1 MWSRSSKLVI
11 AFLLAELTLIE
22 PPLLQAGGY
31 DSGQQAGQDLL
42 NRFQSPST
50 LQQKLPTIPN
60 YSDAARD
67 QQLGNPYYSQDPITT
82 PSAVTQFQHDTTN
95 ALNVPQGVTGQA
107 TSTIRNRAASPWAW
121 TFGTSSSV
129 LQQMQSRIPQGT
141 SIQQGCQPQQYC
153 AIPST
158 ATSVTQTCDVTQ
170 TLETAACTD
179 QYTLQTQPDGTQ
191 IEVYQNGCASY
202 EQPPWWRLSSTCQDP
217 PSTPN
222 CQTYQTLVTQTMR
235 LCTDHFLSVRIAQ
248 IGTEIHLQTQD
259 RNPRNVPHV
268 NCESD
273 HTDWWHDLA
282 IYPVDQLPDPPSF
295 TVSASGASCSS
306 NTATLTGVDALAD
319 NLITCTAPGAQR
331 PTLSWTVPVF
341 QTTCHTCWTTEQ
353 TFANTITSS
362 NTCQTL
368 ENQGCTLSGQQC
380 LDQGCTQLTRTYNCP
395 GPTDQT
401 TCNQWQDYLLC
412 STCIPDPPGPPRCI
426 DTSYP
431 ANGDFINAAAAM
443 EGDVTLSR
451 DREAAVQI
459 FPGDQSWC
467 TQNPINDCCTE
478 GRDAADTLRAGI
490 TAFRHAYT
498 AAHAALGGYYLYVE
512 FEYFQLVS
520 QASGIFTAATNLND
534 VVSAFIS
541 NLIQEAL
548 ATAVGEQAASYMM
561 TYGDP
566 IMMAVMAL
574 WTTIQMLTAC
584 SQKSIETSTK
594 INLKLCHRVGSW
606 CSVSLLLF
614 CSETT
619 VGYCCFHT
627 VLARIIQEQGR
638 DQLGLDWGRA
648 EQPNCGG
655 LSVEQLSRIDFSQ
668 IDLSEYITDLQDR
681 MRWPDAADT
690 TSRQNNTSN
699 LPLTDSVQDTIARYG
714 SLGTRIQNAIA
725 TPPPPPNTLTLS
737 LLING
742 SGTIT
747 VSPGGSCS
755 ASCNI
760 TIPSNTPLTL
770 TATPAT
776 GWVFLSWS
784 NACSG
789 ADPCTLTPITPVTV
803 TAVFDTTQTAL
814 TAMVGTGGTVVS
826 SPPGISCNNATCT
839 SLFDPGTT
847 VTLTATPVDA
857 TWHFVGWTGDCSG
870 TETCTLTL
878 NTPHQAGAV
887 FYQIAQIVMFSTNT
901 TFPSLPGTSITWT
914 TTTIHGTPPI
924 QYQYTREDNGTSAI
938 VQDWGLTSTYTW
950 MTDSTSIGTHR
961 LQVLVR
967 SNGST
972 APYEDWRITDPFTIL
987 PPLLVTAITPNTGAK
1002 GSVITTTIFGQSFR
1016 AGDTITLS
1024 GNGITISGISVVSD
1038 NQIQATF
1045 TIDIAATPGPRD
1057 LTITD
1062 PTGISATLPGAF
1074 TVF

>member
-1 MWSRSSKLVI
+1 MWSRCSKLVI
-11 AFLLAELTLIE
+11 AFLLAELALIE

-50 LQQKLPTIPN
+50 LQQNLPTIPH
-60 YSDAARD
+60 YSDTARD
-67 QQLGNPYYSQDPITT
+67 QQLVNPYYSQDPITT
-82 PSAVTQFQHDTTN
+82 PDAVTQFQHDTTN
-95 ALNVPQGVTGQA
+95 ALNVPQGVSGQA
-107 TSTIRNRAASPWAW
+107 TSTLRNRAASPWSW

-129 LQQMQSRIPQGT
+129 LKQMQSRIPPGA

-158 ATSVTQTCDVTQ
+158 ATSVTQTCNVTQ
-170 TLETAACTD
+170 TLQTATCTD

-191 IEVYQNGCASY
+191 IKVYHNGCASY

-217 PSTPN
+217 PNTPN
-222 CQTYQTLVTQTMR
+222 CRTYQTLVSQTMP
-235 LCTDHFLSVRIAQ
+235 LCTDHSLSVRIAQ

-268 NCESD
+268 NCEPD

-295 TVSASGASCSS
+295 TVSASGADCSS
-306 NTATLTGVDALAD
+306 NTATLTGVGALAH
-319 NLITCTAPGAQR
+319 NLITCTADGAQR

-341 QTTCHTCWTTEQ
+341 ETTCHACWTSES

-380 LDQGCTQLTRTYNCP
+380 LDQSCTQLTRTYTCP

-412 STCIPDPPGPPRCI
+412 STCIPDPPGPPKCI

-451 DREAAVQI
+451 DREAATQI

-467 TQNPINDCCTE
+467 TQNPLNDCCAE
-478 GRDAADTLRAGI
+478 GGPAAGSLRTAI
-490 TAFRHAYT
+490 TGLGYAHT
-498 AAHAALGGYYLYVE
+498 AAQVAIGGYYLYTS
-512 FEYFQLVS
+512 FQYFQVVS
-520 QASGIFTAATNLND
+520 QVYGIFHAASHLSSLVNSVIVD
-534 VVSAFIS
+534 FIQ
-541 NLIQEAL
+541 NALFEAL
-548 ATAVGEQAASYMM
+548 GLEFMLFMIEWVIPYLWA
-561 TYGDP
+561 
-566 IMMAVMAL
+566 IKLIWMA
-574 WTTIQMLTAC
+574 IEMLTAC
-584 SQKSIETSTK
+584 SQTSLETSTK
-594 INLKLCHRVGSW
+594 RDLKLCHEVGDW
-606 CSVSLLLF
+606 CNVSLLLF
-614 CSETT
+614 CAETI

-627 VLARIIQEQGR
+627 LLARIIQEQGR
-638 DQLGLDWGRA
+638 DQLGLGWGGA

-655 LSVEQLSRIDFSQ
+655 LSVEQLSRIDFSR
-668 IDLSEYITDLQDR
+668 IDLSEYITDLQNR
-681 MRWPDAADT
+681 MQWPNATGTARIQGS
-690 TSRQNNTSN
+690 TSA
-699 LPLTDSVQDTIARYG
+699 LPLTNYIQQSIARFG

-725 TPPPPPNTLTLS
+725 IPPPPPNTLTLS

-760 TIPSNTPLTL
+760 TIPRNTPLTL
-770 TATPAT
+770 TATPSA
-776 GWVFLSWS
+776 GWNFLSWS

-789 ADPCTLTPITPVTV
+789 ATPCTVTLTTPATV
-803 TAVFDTTQTAL
+803 TAVFDTTQVAL
-814 TAMVGTGGTVVS
+814 TAMVGSGGTVVS

-847 VTLTATPVDA
+847 VTLTATPADT
-857 TWHFVGWTGDCSG
+857 TWHFVGWNGDCSG
-870 TETCTLTL
+870 TGTCALTL
-878 NTPHQAGAV
+878 NMPHQAGAV
-887 FYQIAQIVMFSTNT
+887 FYQIAQIVTFSVDT
-901 TFPSLPGTSITWT
+901 TFPVPANSPITWT

-924 QYQYTREDNGTSAI
+924 QYQYTREDNGISTI
-938 VQDWGLTSTYTW
+938 VQNWGPTSTYTW

-987 PPLLVTAITPNTGAK
+987 PPLLVTAITPNTSAK
-1002 GSVITTTIFGQSFR
+1002 GGVITATIFGQSFR
-1016 AGDTITLS
+1016 TGDTVTLS
-1024 GNGITISGISVVSD
+1024 GNGITISGVSVFSD

-1045 TIDIAATPGPRD
+1045 TIDVAATPGPRD